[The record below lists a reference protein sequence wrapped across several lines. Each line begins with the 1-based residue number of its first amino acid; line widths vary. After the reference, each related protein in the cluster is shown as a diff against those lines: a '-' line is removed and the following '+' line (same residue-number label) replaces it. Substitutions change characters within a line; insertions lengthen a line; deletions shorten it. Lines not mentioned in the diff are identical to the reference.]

1 MADCRAIE
9 EFKVENKSL
18 REELEKMKM
27 ENDHF
32 RAKSQ
37 NLTEA
42 LRVVSDE
49 RDRYKGLVRKLDEDV
64 KELEEAL
71 NRPLSV
77 HDLLKVLSDGGAGSV
92 LIALR

>member
-49 RDRYKGLVRKLDEDV
+49 RDRYNGLVRKLDEDV